1 MADKLAG
8 INVYRAS
15 VNFAK
20 HGGIGKLVQE
30 KATWQQVIHCF
41 NHRLEQVLKDANK
54 PTAFEDTDTMLYKL
68 HYLYQKVLC
77 TLVR

>member
-1 MADKLAG
+1 MVG
-8 INVYRAS
+8 INVYRAN

-30 KATWQQVIHCF
+30 KAIWLQVIHCF
-41 NHRLEQVLKDANK
+41 NHRLEQALKDANK

-68 HYLYQKVLC
+68 HYLDQNVLF
-77 TLVR
+77 TLVH